1 MRTRAPKWLAFTFT
15 LLLVGVAVLL
25 FHNPVSA
32 QTDSGRITGTV
43 TDSNGALVP
52 GAAVLVKNERTGE
65 ERAATTTD
73 EGSFV
78 VSGLRPSSYSVTVTA
93 KDLSAK
99 STNIQLLIG
108 QEFTVSMVVQ
118 PTGVAATVDV
128 VAGGDAVLETGSAA
142 IGANVNAREVEGL
155 PINGRQLSQLYLQ
168 APGSVNSGSGT
179 FGDIRFSGRAVEQN
193 IIRYDGI
200 EGTAIIDSSPGN
212 LNGEIPTPFRLQSSL
227 ENIQEFRVD
236 SNNYPAEYGTGTGG
250 QINVL
255 TKAGSN
261 LLHGSVF
268 EYFRNDALDASNFFD
283 NVIGQKSKLRLNQ
296 FGGSIGGPIKR
307 DKAFFFFSYEGYRLR
322 GGINSIEA
330 VPGLA
335 SRICPGGFILGSNP
349 PVACNAATAAL
360 IPAFRAADAVTLRAG
375 PDLFDTV
382 QRQANNIV
390 DENTAAL
397 RLDYRFNQKQSA
409 YFRFFRD
416 QGSNLQPDGVSGR
429 KISIRQVPQNGVVAL
444 QSIITPT
451 VLNEFKFG
459 YNSAYSRILGVA
471 PLVNGI
477 DLSNLS
483 FNISGSVAG
492 FALPGQGSNAGV
504 ATPGGLVRAN
514 SAQNGRGQP
523 YTPYSLS
530 YVDSLNWTRGN
541 HSFKFGGELRQIRL
555 YTDRQGGITYTFS
568 SINNFLT
575 NNVQSAQF
583 LGDLSAPSP
592 FFNGSTGQAQ
602 ARQTYYIGYA
612 QDEWKLKPNLTLNYG
627 LRYEYYTPL
636 REKNNR
642 QILFDT
648 TTGQLRDSS
657 GDPLHSTKT
666 NFGPRIGLSWSPN
679 PTGTGFFSGGHTV
692 LRGGFGIYY
701 GPGQTED
708 QIQPIESNRISSTLS
723 NVTFPQDPVV
733 IAAAFLSN
741 PNNRQYQ
748 PRAYAPEYTIPEKV
762 YQYSVSVQQALPYK
776 MILTAALVGSQGRN
790 LFLRSVAN
798 RILPGQTL
806 IANGTALPNTFG
818 IVNRTNAA
826 GQVIAVN
833 TVREFSI
840 VSGTSSVQNPF
851 AEIDDKTSGGH
862 DSYKALQMSLSRR
875 VSNGLTLNSQYTFSR
890 SFGNTSGSNEARTA
904 ANNARALN
912 EFDYDN
918 GYNNFDVRHTFN
930 LSALYNLPFGKGKKF
945 DLGGIG
951 NALLGNWEIG
961 TIVNGRSGLPLE
973 IGIVRPDVVI
983 QCVAASGCMV
993 PTATG
998 STTFATGFTAQ
1009 LPSFS
1014 TANPQPSNTV
1024 PALPPG
1030 FIAVVNTPGGG
1041 ASRNVRRPDLV
1052 PGVNPYLTSDR
1063 LTLNPAAF
1071 TTPAPGT
1078 FGNVPRNY
1086 LRGPNFRQFDIVL
1099 NRRFRFSE
1107 SMNLEFRTE
1116 IFNIFNHTNFDIP
1129 GSRLNLAL
1137 PTVTSNGTTYSFSS
1151 SNVVQPGQSY
1161 TQSAAGGTF
1170 GLLRQTVVRD
1180 VGLGTSRQIQFALR
1194 LNF

>member
-1 MRTRAPKWLAFTFT
+1 MLRVPQFAVRLSLISLAMA
-15 LLLVGVAVLL
+15 LLISWPDMA
-25 FHNPVSA
+25 NA
-32 QTDSGRITGTV
+32 QTDQGRIVGTV
-43 TDSNGALVP
+43 TDSNGGLVP
-52 GAAVLVKNERTGE
+52 GAEIVVTNEKTGE
-65 ERAATTTD
+65 ARTTVTN
-73 EGSFV
+73 EVGYFMVTS
-78 VSGLRPSSYSVTVTA
+78 LRPSSYSVAVNA

-99 STNIQLLIG
+99 ATNVQLLVG
-108 QEFTVSMVVQ
+108 QEFTLALTVQ

-128 VAGGDAVLETGSAA
+128 AAGGEATLETSSAA
-142 IGANVNAREVEGL
+142 MGANVNPREVEGL

-255 TKAGSN
+255 TKSGGKDF
-261 LLHGSVF
+261 HGSVF
-268 EYFRNDALDASNFFD
+268 EYFRNDKLDAPNFFD
-283 NVIGQKSKLRLNQ
+283 NIIGQKSKLRLNQ
-296 FGGSIGGPIKR
+296 FGGSLGGPIKR
-307 DKAFFFFSYEGYRLR
+307 DKAFFFVSYEGYRLR

-335 SRICPGGFILGSNP
+335 SRICAAPLGAGT
-349 PVACNAATAAL
+349 VACNPATAAL
-360 IPAFRAADAVTLRAG
+360 IPAFRSPDAVTLRTG

-382 QRQANNIV
+382 QLQDNNVV
-390 DENTAAL
+390 DENAAAL
-397 RLDYRFNQKQSA
+397 RIDYRFNPKHSA

-416 QGSNLQPDGVSGR
+416 QGSNLQPDGVTGR
-429 KISIRQVPQNGVVAL
+429 KISIRQVPQNGVFAI
-444 QSIITPT
+444 QSILKPT
-451 VLNEFKFG
+451 LLNEFKLG
-459 YNSAYSRILGVA
+459 YNSAYSRIIGVA
-471 PLVNGI
+471 PTINGL

-483 FNISGSVAG
+483 FNIAGSVAG

-504 ATPGGLVRAN
+504 ATPGGLIRAN

-530 YVDSLNWTRGN
+530 FVDNVNWTKGT

-555 YTDRQGGITYTFS
+555 YTDRQGGVTYTFA
-568 SINNFLT
+568 SINNFLA
-575 NNVQSAQF
+575 NAVQSAQY

-592 FFNGSTGQAQ
+592 FFNGSTGQAKAQQ
-602 ARQTYYIGYA
+602 AYYIGYA
-612 QDEWKLKPNLTLNYG
+612 QDEWKIRPNLTMNYG

-636 REKNNR
+636 READDR
-642 QILFDT
+642 QILFDIV
-648 TTGQLRDSS
+648 TGQLRDSS
-657 GDPLHSTKT
+657 QDPLKTSKT
-666 NFGPRIGLSWSPN
+666 NFGPRIGITWSPN
-679 PTGTGFFSGGHTV
+679 PGGNGFFSGGNTV

-723 NVTFPQDPVV
+723 NVTFPQDPNV

-748 PRAYAPEYTIPEKV
+748 PRAYAPDYTIPEKV
-762 YQYSVSVQQALPYK
+762 YQYSISVQQVLPYK
-776 MILTAALVGSQGRN
+776 MVLTAAYVGSEGRN

-798 RILPGQTL
+798 RILPGQTT
-806 IANGTALPNTFG
+806 IADGTTLPFG
-818 IVNRTNAA
+818 VGVINRTNGA
-826 GQVIAVN
+826 GRVIAVN

-840 VSGTSSVQNPF
+840 VSGTSSVQNPY

-862 DSYKALQMSLSRR
+862 DTYRALQMSLSRR
-875 VSNGLTLNSQYTFSR
+875 LSSGLTLNSQYTFSR

-904 ANNARALN
+904 ANNARDLS

-930 LSALYNLPFGKGKKF
+930 LSALYDLPIGKGKKM
-945 DLGGIG
+945 DLGGLG
-951 NALLGNWEIG
+951 NALLGDWEVG

-983 QCVAASGCMV
+983 QCQNAGGCTV
-993 PTATG
+993 PTGAGGAT
-998 STTFATGFTAQ
+998 TTYANGFVAQ
-1009 LPSFS
+1009 LPG
-1014 TANPQPSNTV
+1014 TVNAANP
-1024 PALPPG
+1024 LPPG
-1030 FIAVVNTPGGG
+1030 FIAVVNTPSGG

-1052 PGVNPYLTSDR
+1052 AGVNPYLSNDR
-1063 LTLNPAAF
+1063 LILNPAAF
-1071 TTPAPGT
+1071 ATPAPGA
-1078 FGNVPRNY
+1078 FGNVPRNF
-1086 LRGPNFRQFDIVL
+1086 LRGPNFRQFDLVL
-1099 NRRFRFSE
+1099 NKRFRFSE
-1107 SMNLEFRTE
+1107 STNLEFRTE
-1116 IFNIFNHTNFDIP
+1116 VFNVFNHTNFDIP

-1137 PTVTSNGTTYSFSS
+1137 PTVSQAGGIYTVST
-1151 SNVVQPGQSY
+1151 SNVVQPGQAY

-1180 VGLGTSRQIQFALR
+1180 VGLGTSRQLQFAVR

>member
-1 MRTRAPKWLAFTFT
+1 MHNRVPQLPTRILLIVIALA
-15 LLLVGVAVLL
+15 AL
-25 FHNPVSA
+25 FALPLAANA
-32 QTDSGRITGTV
+32 QTDQGRIAGTV
-43 TDSNGALVP
+43 TDSNGAVVP
-52 GAAVLVKNERTGE
+52 GTAIVVKNERTGE
-65 ERAATTTD
+65 ERTAVTN
-73 EGSFV
+73 EVGYFI
-78 VSGLRPSSYSVTVTA
+78 VSALRPSTYTVSATA

-99 STNIQLLIG
+99 TTNIELLVG
-108 QEFTVSMVVQ
+108 QEFTLAMVVQ
-118 PTGVAATVDV
+118 PTGVAASVDV
-128 VAGGDAVLETGSAA
+128 RADGEAALETSSAA

-255 TKAGSN
+255 TKSGSN
-261 LLHGSVF
+261 RFHGSVF
-268 EYFRNDALDASNFFD
+268 EYFRNDKLDAPNFFD
-283 NVIGQKSKLRLNQ
+283 NIIGQKSKLRLNQ
-296 FGGSIGGPIKR
+296 FGGSVGGPIKR

-322 GGINSIEA
+322 AGVNSIEA

-335 SRICPGGFILGSNP
+335 SRICAPPLGAGTI
-349 PVACNAATAAL
+349 ACNATTAAL
-360 IPAFRAADAVTLRAG
+360 IPVFRSTSAVTLRSG

-382 QRQANNIV
+382 QLQASNVV

-397 RLDYRFNQKQSA
+397 RVDYRFNQKHSA

-416 QGSNLQPDGVSGR
+416 QGSNLQPDGVTGR
-429 KISIRQVPQNGVVAL
+429 QISIRQVPQNGILAV
-444 QSIITPT
+444 QSILTPT
-451 VLNEFKFG
+451 LLNEFKLG
-459 YNSAYSRILGVA
+459 YNSSYSRIIGIA
-471 PLVNGI
+471 PTVNGI

-483 FNISGSVAG
+483 FSIAGSVAG
-492 FALPGQGSNAGV
+492 FSLPGQGSNAGV
-504 ATPGGLVRAN
+504 ATPGGLIRAN

-530 YVDSLNWTRGN
+530 FIDSLNWTRGN
-541 HSFKFGGELRQIRL
+541 HSVKFGGEVRQIRL
-555 YTDRQGGITYTFS
+555 YTDRQGGITYTFAN
-568 SINNFLT
+568 INNFLA
-575 NNVQSAQF
+575 NNVQSVQY

-592 FFNGSTGQAQ
+592 FFNNSTGQAHAKQ
-602 ARQTYYIGYA
+602 EYYITYA
-612 QDEWKLKPNLTLNYG
+612 QDEWKIKPNLTLNYG

-636 REKNNR
+636 READNR
-642 QILFDT
+642 QILFDII
-648 TTGQLRDSS
+648 TGTLRDSS
-657 GDPLHSTKT
+657 QDPLHSSKT
-666 NFGPRIGLSWSPN
+666 NFGPRVGLSWSPN
-679 PTGTGFFSGGHTV
+679 PGGTGFFGGGNTV

-723 NVTFPQDPVV
+723 NTTFPQDPVV

-762 YQYSVSVQQALPYK
+762 YQYSVSLQQTLPYK
-776 MILTAALVGSQGRN
+776 MVLTAAFVGSQGRN

-798 RILPGQTL
+798 RILPGQTS
-806 IANGTALPNTFG
+806 IVDGTTLPLGFG
-818 IVNRTNAA
+818 VINRTNA
-826 GQVIAVN
+826 GGRVIAVN

-862 DSYKALQMSLSRR
+862 DSYRGLQMSLSRR
-875 VSNGLTLNSQYTFSR
+875 LSSDLTLNSQYTFSR

-904 ANNARALN
+904 ANNARALS

-930 LSALYNLPFGKGKKF
+930 LSALYDLPFGKGKKYDF
-945 DLGGIG
+945 GGAG
-951 NALLGNWEIG
+951 NAILGNWEIG
-961 TIVNGRSGLPLE
+961 AIVNARSGVPLE

-983 QCVAASGCMV
+983 QCQNAAGCVV
-993 PTATG
+993 PTGAGGAT
-998 STTFATGFTAQ
+998 TTFANGFVAQ
-1009 LPSFS
+1009 LPG
-1014 TANPQPSNTV
+1014 TINAANP
-1024 PALPPG
+1024 LPPG
-1030 FIAVVNTPGGG
+1030 FIAVVNTPSGG
-1041 ASRNVRRPDLV
+1041 ASRNVRRPDLIA
-1052 PGVNPYLTSDR
+1052 GVSPYLSNDR
-1063 LTLNPAAF
+1063 LILNPAAF
-1071 TTPAPGT
+1071 ATPAPGT
-1078 FGNVPRNY
+1078 FGNVPRNF

-1099 NRRFRFSE
+1099 NKRIRFSE
-1107 SMNLEFRTE
+1107 STNLEFRTE

-1137 PTVTSNGTTYSFSS
+1137 PSVTQAAGVYTVST
-1151 SNVVQPGQSY
+1151 SNVVQPGQAY
-1161 TQSAAGGTF
+1161 TQAAAGGTF

-1180 VGLGTSRQIQFALR
+1180 VGLGTSRQVQFALR

>member
-1 MRTRAPKWLAFTFT
+1 MHKRVPQLPSRI
-15 LLLVGVAVLL
+15 LLVVIVLGTL
-25 FHNPVSA
+25 FVLPMGANA
-32 QTDSGRITGTV
+32 QTDQGRIAGTV
-43 TDSNGALVP
+43 TDSAGGLVP
-52 GAAVLVKNERTGE
+52 GATIVVKNERTGE
-65 ERAATTTD
+65 ERTATTND
-73 EGSFV
+73 VGYFI
-78 VSGLRPSSYSVTVTA
+78 VSSLRPSSYSVTASA
-93 KDLSAK
+93 KDLTAK
-99 STNIQLLIG
+99 TTNIELLVG
-108 QEFTVSMVVQ
+108 QEFTLTMVAQ
-118 PTGVAATVDV
+118 PTALAATVDV
-128 VAGGDAVLETGSAA
+128 AAGGEAILETSSAA
-142 IGANVNAREVEGL
+142 MGANVNPREVEGL

-255 TKAGSN
+255 TKSGGKDF
-261 LLHGSVF
+261 HGSLF
-268 EYFRNDALDASNFFD
+268 EYFRNDKLDAANFFD
-283 NVIGQKSKLRLNQ
+283 NIIGKKSKLRLNQ
-296 FGGSIGGPIKR
+296 FGGSIGGPIRK

-335 SRICPGGFILGSNP
+335 SRICAALGTGTVN
-349 PVACNAATAAL
+349 CNATTAAL
-360 IPAFRAADAVTLRAG
+360 IPAFRSPRAVTLRTG

-382 QRQANNIV
+382 QLQASNVV

-397 RLDYRFNQKQSA
+397 RIDYRFNPKHSA

-416 QGSNLQPDGVSGR
+416 QGSNLQPDGVTGR
-429 KISIRQVPQNGVVAL
+429 QISIRQVPQNGVFAL
-444 QSIITPT
+444 QSILKPT
-451 VLNEFKFG
+451 LLNEFKLG
-459 YNSAYSRILGVA
+459 YNGAYSRIIGVA
-471 PLVNGI
+471 PTVNGI

-504 ATPGGLVRAN
+504 ATPGGLIRAN

-530 YVDSLNWTRGN
+530 FIDNLSWTRGN

-568 SINNFLT
+568 SINNFLA
-575 NNVQSAQF
+575 NAVQSVQY

-602 ARQTYYIGYA
+602 ARQTYYIGFA
-612 QDEWKLKPNLTLNYG
+612 QDEWKIKPNLTLNYG
-627 LRYEYYTPL
+627 LRYDYYTPL
-636 REKNNR
+636 REANNR
-642 QILFDT
+642 QILFDIV
-648 TTGQLRDSS
+648 TGQLRDSS
-657 GDPLHSTKT
+657 QDPLHSSKS
-666 NFGPRIGLSWSPN
+666 NFGPRVGLTWSAKK
-679 PTGTGFFSGGHTV
+679 STV

-723 NVTFPQDPVV
+723 NVTFPQDPAV

-762 YQYSVSVQQALPYK
+762 YQYSVSVQQVLPYK
-776 MILTAALVGSQGRN
+776 LVLTAAYVGSQGRN

-798 RILPGQTL
+798 RILPGQTA
-806 IANGTALPNTFG
+806 IADGTTLPSG
-818 IVNRTNAA
+818 VGVINRTNAG

-840 VSGTSSVQNPF
+840 VSGASSVQNPF

-862 DSYKALQMSLSRR
+862 DAYRALQMSLSRR
-875 VSNGLTLNSQYTFSR
+875 LSSGLTLNSQYTFSR

-930 LSALYNLPFGKGKKF
+930 LSALYDLPFGKGQKYDF
-945 DLGGIG
+945 GGVG
-951 NALLGNWEIG
+951 NAILGNWGVG
-961 TIVNGRSGLPLE
+961 TILNGRSGLPLE

-983 QCVAASGCMV
+983 QCSNAAGCVV
-993 PTATG
+993 PTGAGGAT
-998 STTFATGFTAQ
+998 TTFANGFVAQ
-1009 LPSFS
+1009 LPG
-1014 TANPQPSNTV
+1014 TINAANP
-1024 PALPPG
+1024 LPPG

-1041 ASRNVRRPDLV
+1041 ASRNVRRPNLV
-1052 PGVNPYLTSDR
+1052 PGVSPYLSNDR
-1063 LTLNPAAF
+1063 LILNPAAF
-1071 TTPAPGT
+1071 ATPAPGT
-1078 FGNVPRNY
+1078 FGNVPRNF
-1086 LRGPNFRQFDIVL
+1086 LRGPSFRQLDIVL
-1099 NRRFRFSE
+1099 NKRIRFSE
-1107 SMNLEFRTE
+1107 STNLEFRTE
-1116 IFNIFNHTNFDIP
+1116 IFNIFNRTNFDVP

-1137 PTVTSNGTTYSFSS
+1137 PSVTQAAGIYTVST
-1151 SNVVQPGQSY
+1151 SNVVQPGQAY

>member
-1 MRTRAPKWLAFTFT
+1 MFRSVSLSLVRITLVVLAMTAIFILPTD
-15 LLLVGVAVLL
+15 AK
-25 FHNPVSA
+25 A
-32 QTDSGRITGTV
+32 QTEQGRIAGTV
-43 TDSNGALVP
+43 TDSNGGLVP
-52 GAAVLVKNERTGE
+52 GAAIVVKNDRTGE
-65 ERAATTTD
+65 ERTAITND
-73 EGSFV
+73 VGYFI
-78 VSGLRPSSYSVTVTA
+78 VSALRPSTYSVTANA
-93 KDLSAK
+93 KDLTAK
-99 STNIQLLIG
+99 TTNIELLVG
-108 QEFTVSMVVQ
+108 QEFTLAMVVQ
-118 PTGVAATVDV
+118 PTGVAATVDIR
-128 VAGGDAVLETGSAA
+128 ADGETALETGSATM
-142 IGANVNAREVEGL
+142 GANVNPREVEGL

-255 TKAGSN
+255 TKSGGKDF
-261 LLHGSVF
+261 HGSVF
-268 EYFRNDALDASNFFD
+268 EYFRNDKLDAANFFD
-283 NVIGQKSKLRLNQ
+283 NIIGQKSKLRLNQ
-296 FGGSIGGPIKR
+296 FGGSFGGPIKK

-335 SRICPGGFILGSNP
+335 SRICATPLGTGS
-349 PVACNAATAAL
+349 VSCNAATAAL
-360 IPAFRAADAVTLRAG
+360 IPAFRSPNAVTLRTG

-382 QRQANNIV
+382 QLQANNVV

-397 RLDYRFNQKQSA
+397 RIDYRFNQKHST

-416 QGSNLQPDGVSGR
+416 QGSNLQPDGVTGR
-429 KISIRQVPQNGVVAL
+429 QISIRQVPQNGVFAL
-444 QSIITPT
+444 QSVLTPT
-451 VLNEFKFG
+451 LLNEFKLG
-459 YNSAYSRILGVA
+459 YNGAYSRIIGVA
-471 PLVNGI
+471 PTVNGI

-504 ATPGGLVRAN
+504 ATPGGLIRAN

-530 YVDSLNWTRGN
+530 YVDNLNWTRGN
-541 HSFKFGGELRQIRL
+541 HTFKFGGELRQIRL

-568 SINNFLT
+568 SINNFLA
-575 NNVQSAQF
+575 NAVQSVQY

-592 FFNGSTGQAQ
+592 FFNNSTGQAQ
-602 ARQTYYIGYA
+602 ARQQYYIGYG
-612 QDEWKLKPNLTLNYG
+612 QDEWKIKPNLTLNYG

-636 REKNNR
+636 REANNR
-642 QILFDT
+642 QILFDII
-648 TTGQLRDSS
+648 TGQLRDSS
-657 GDPLHSTKT
+657 QDPLHSSKT
-666 NFGPRIGLSWSPN
+666 NFGPRVGLTWSPN
-679 PTGTGFFSGGHTV
+679 PSGTGFFSGGNTV

-723 NVTFPQDPVV
+723 NVTFPQDPNV

-748 PRAYAPEYTIPEKV
+748 PRAYAPDYTIPEKV
-762 YQYSVSVQQALPYK
+762 YQYSVSVQQTLPYK
-776 MILTAALVGSQGRN
+776 MVLTAAFVGSQGRN
-790 LFLRSVAN
+790 LFLRSIAN
-798 RILPGQTL
+798 RVLAGQTT
-806 IANGTALPNTFG
+806 IADGTTLPSG
-818 IVNRTNAA
+818 VGVINRTNAA

-862 DSYKALQMSLSRR
+862 DTYKALQMSLARR
-875 VSNGLTLNSQYTFSR
+875 FSTGLTLNSQYTFSS

-904 ANNARALN
+904 ANNARALS

-930 LSALYNLPFGKGKKF
+930 LSALYDLPFGKGKKHDF
-945 DLGGIG
+945 GGVG
-951 NALLGNWEIG
+951 NAILGNWEIG
-961 TIVNGRSGLPLE
+961 TIINGRSGLPLE

-983 QCVAASGCMV
+983 QCRNATGCVV
-993 PTATG
+993 PTGTGGAT
-998 STTFATGFTAQ
+998 TTFANGFVAQ
-1009 LPSFS
+1009 LPG
-1014 TANPQPSNTV
+1014 TINAANP
-1024 PALPPG
+1024 LPPG

-1052 PGVNPYLTSDR
+1052 AGVNPYLTNDR
-1063 LTLNPAAF
+1063 LILNPAAF
-1071 TTPAPGT
+1071 ATPAPGT
-1078 FGNVPRNY
+1078 FGNVPRNF
-1086 LRGPNFRQFDIVL
+1086 LRGHGFRQFDVVL
-1099 NRRFRFSE
+1099 NKRIRFSE
-1107 SMNLEFRTE
+1107 SKNLEFRTE
-1116 IFNIFNHTNFDIP
+1116 IFNLFNHTNFDVP

-1137 PTVTSNGTTYSFSS
+1137 PSVTQSGGLYSVST

-1161 TQSAAGGTF
+1161 TQAAAGGTF

>member
-1 MRTRAPKWLAFTFT
+1 MHKRVPQIAGRI
-15 LLLVGVAVLL
+15 LLVVIALSASLL
-25 FHNPVSA
+25 ILPLAAKA
-32 QTDSGRITGTV
+32 QTDQGRIAGTV
-43 TDSNGALVP
+43 TDQNGGLVP
-52 GAAVLVKNERTGE
+52 GAAIIVRNERTGE
-65 ERAATTTD
+65 ERTATAND
-73 EGSFV
+73 LGYFI
-78 VSGLRPSSYSVTVTA
+78 VSSLRPSTYTVTATA

-99 STNIQLLIG
+99 TTNVELLVG
-108 QEFTVSMVVQ
+108 QEFTLGMIAQ
-118 PTGVAATVDV
+118 PTALAATVDIA
-128 VAGGDAVLETGSAA
+128 AGGEAILETSSAA
-142 IGANVNAREVEGL
+142 MGANVNPREIEGL

-227 ENIQEFRVD
+227 ENVQEFRVD

-255 TKAGSN
+255 TKSGGKDF
-261 LLHGSVF
+261 HGSLF
-268 EYFRNDALDASNFFD
+268 EYFRNDKLDAANFFD
-283 NVIGQKSKLRLNQ
+283 NIIGQKSKLRLNQ
-296 FGGSIGGPIKR
+296 FGGSLGGPIKK

-335 SRICPGGFILGSNP
+335 SRICAAPLGTGS
-349 PVACNAATAAL
+349 VTCNTTTAAL
-360 IPAFRAADAVTLRAG
+360 IPAFRSPRAMTLRAG

-382 QRQANNIV
+382 QLQASNIV

-397 RLDYRFNQKQSA
+397 RLDYRFNPRQSA

-416 QGSNLQPDGVSGR
+416 QGSNLQPDGVTGR
-429 KISIRQVPQNGVVAL
+429 QISIRQVPQNGVFAL
-444 QSIITPT
+444 QSILKPT
-451 VLNEFKFG
+451 LLNEFKLG
-459 YNSAYSRILGVA
+459 YNGAYSRIIGVA
-471 PLVNGI
+471 PTLNGI

-504 ATPGGLVRAN
+504 ATPGGLIRAN

-530 YVDSLNWTRGN
+530 FIDNLSWTRGN

-568 SINNFLT
+568 NINNFLA
-575 NNVQSAQF
+575 NVVQSVQY

-602 ARQTYYIGYA
+602 ARQTYYIGFV
-612 QDEWKLKPNLTLNYG
+612 QDEWKIKPTLTLNYG
-627 LRYEYYTPL
+627 LRYDYYTPL
-636 REKNNR
+636 REKDNR
-642 QILFDT
+642 QILFDII
-648 TTGQLRDSS
+648 TGQLRDSS
-657 GDPLHSTKT
+657 QDPLHSAKT
-666 NFGPRIGLSWSPN
+666 NFGPRVGLTWSPKK
-679 PTGTGFFSGGHTV
+679 STV

-723 NVTFPQDPVV
+723 NVTFPQDPNA
-733 IAAAFLSN
+733 IAAAFLNN

-762 YQYSVSVQQALPYK
+762 YQYSVSVQQVLPYK
-776 MILTAALVGSQGRN
+776 LTFTAAYVGSEGRN
-790 LFLRSVAN
+790 LFLRSIAN
-798 RILPGQTL
+798 RILPGQTT
-806 IANGTALPNTFG
+806 IVDGTTLPSG
-818 IVNRTNAA
+818 VGVINRTNAG

-840 VSGTSSVQNPF
+840 ISGASSVQNPF

-862 DSYKALQMSLSRR
+862 DTYRALQMSLSRR
-875 VSNGLTLNSQYTFSR
+875 LSTGLTLNSQYTFSR

-930 LSALYNLPFGKGKKF
+930 LSALYDLPFGKGKKHDF
-945 DLGGIG
+945 GALG
-951 NALLGNWEIG
+951 NAFLGDWSLG

-983 QCVAASGCMV
+983 QCRNAAGCTV
-993 PTATG
+993 PTAAGGAT
-998 STTFATGFTAQ
+998 TTFASGFVAQ
-1009 LPSFS
+1009 LPG
-1014 TANPQPSNTV
+1014 TINAANP
-1024 PALPPG
+1024 LPPG

-1041 ASRNVRRPDLV
+1041 ASRNVRRPNLI
-1052 PGVNPYLTSDR
+1052 PGVSPYLSNDR
-1063 LTLNPAAF
+1063 LILNPAAF

-1078 FGNVPRNY
+1078 FGNLPRNF
-1086 LRGPNFRQFDIVL
+1086 LRGPSFRQFDIVL
-1099 NRRFRFSE
+1099 NKRIRFSE
-1107 SMNLEFRTE
+1107 ATNLEFRTE
-1116 IFNIFNHTNFDIP
+1116 IFNVFNHTNFDVP

-1137 PTVTSNGTTYSFSS
+1137 PSVTQSGGIYTVSTG
-1151 SNVVQPGQSY
+1151 NVVQPGQAY

>member
-1 MRTRAPKWLAFTFT
+1 MSTKAPKR
-15 LLLVGVAVLL
+15 L
-25 FHNPVSA
+25 FHVALVLVALATVVLFSLPANA
-32 QTDSGRITGTV
+32 QTDQGRIAGTV
-43 TDSNGALVP
+43 TDANGALVP
-52 GAAVLVKNERTGE
+52 GATIVVKNERTGE
-65 ERAATTTD
+65 ERTATTN
-73 EGSFV
+73 EVGYFI
-78 VSGLRPSSYSVTVTA
+78 VSALRPSTYSVNANA
-93 KDLSAK
+93 KDLSAS
-99 STNIQLLIG
+99 STNIELLVG
-108 QEFTVSMVVQ
+108 QEFTLTMIVQ
-118 PTGVAATVDV
+118 PTGLAASVDV
-128 VAGGDAVLETGSAA
+128 TAGGETALETSSAA
-142 IGANVNAREVEGL
+142 IGANVNPREVEGL

-255 TKAGSN
+255 TKSGGKDF
-261 LLHGSVF
+261 HGSVF
-268 EYFRNDALDASNFFD
+268 EYFRNDRLDAPNFFD
-283 NVIGQKSKLRLNQ
+283 NIIGQKSPLRLNQ
-296 FGGSIGGPIKR
+296 FGGSIGGPIKT

-330 VPGLA
+330 VPGSA
-335 SRICPGGFILGSNP
+335 SRICAPPLGTGS
-349 PVACNAATAAL
+349 VVCNAATAAL
-360 IPAFRAADAVTLRAG
+360 IPAFRAPGAVTLRTG

-382 QRQANNIV
+382 QLQANNVV
-390 DENTAAL
+390 DENAAAL
-397 RLDYRFNQKQSA
+397 RLDYRFNQKHSA

-416 QGSNLQPDGVSGR
+416 QGSNLQPDGVTGR
-429 KISIRQVPQNGVVAL
+429 QISIRQVPQNGVFAL
-444 QSIITPT
+444 QSILTPT
-451 VLNEFKFG
+451 LLNEFKLG
-459 YNSAYSRILGVA
+459 YNSSYSRIIGVA
-471 PLVNGI
+471 PTVNGI

-504 ATPGGLVRAN
+504 ATPGGLIRAN

-530 YVDSLNWTRGN
+530 YIDNLNWTKGS
-541 HSFKFGGELRQIRL
+541 HTFKFGGEFRQIRL

-568 SINNFLT
+568 SINNFLA
-575 NNVQSAQF
+575 NAVQSVQY

-592 FFNGSTGQAQ
+592 FFNNSTGQAQ
-602 ARQTYYIGYA
+602 ARQSYYIGYA
-612 QDEWKLKPNLTLNYG
+612 QDEWKIKPNLTLNYG

-636 REKNNR
+636 REANNR
-642 QILFDT
+642 QILFDII
-648 TTGQLRDSS
+648 TGTLRDSS
-657 GDPLHSTKT
+657 QDPLRTSKT
-666 NFGPRIGLSWSPN
+666 NFGPRISLSWSPN
-679 PTGTGFFSGGHTV
+679 PAGTGFFGGGNTV

-723 NVTFPQDPVV
+723 NVTFPQDPAV

-741 PNNRQYQ
+741 PNNRQFQ

-762 YQYSVSVQQALPYK
+762 YQYSVSVQQTLPGK
-776 MILTAALVGSQGRN
+776 MVLTAAFVGSQGRN

-798 RILPGQTL
+798 RILPGQTVIADGTTL
-806 IANGTALPNTFG
+806 PSGFGVINRANG
-818 IVNRTNAA
+818 A
-826 GQVIAVN
+826 GQVVAVN

-862 DSYKALQMSLSRR
+862 DSYRALQMSLVRR
-875 VSNGLTLNSQYTFSR
+875 FSTGLTLNSQYTFSR

-930 LSALYNLPFGKGKKF
+930 LSALYDLPFGNGRKH
-945 DLGGIG
+945 DLGSVG
-951 NALLGNWEIG
+951 NAILGNWEIG
-961 TIVNGRSGLPLE
+961 TIVNARSGLPLE

-983 QCVAASGCMV
+983 QCARNGGCVV
-993 PTATG
+993 PTAAGGAT
-998 STTFATGFTAQ
+998 TTFANGFVAQ
-1009 LPSFS
+1009 LPG
-1014 TANPQPSNTV
+1014 TINAANP
-1024 PALPPG
+1024 LPPG
-1030 FIAVVNTPGGG
+1030 FIALVNTPSGG

-1052 PGVNPYLTSDR
+1052 PGVNPYLSNDR
-1063 LTLNPAAF
+1063 LILNPAAF
-1071 TTPAPGT
+1071 ATPAPGT
-1078 FGNVPRNY
+1078 FGNVPRNF
-1086 LRGPNFRQFDIVL
+1086 LRGPGFKQFDLVFNKRIK
-1099 NRRFRFSE
+1099 FSE
-1107 SMNLEFRTE
+1107 SKNLEFRTE
-1116 IFNIFNHTNFDIP
+1116 IFNVLNHTNFDIP

-1137 PTVTSNGTTYSFSS
+1137 PSVTQAGGLYTVST
-1151 SNVVQPGQSY
+1151 SNVVQPGQAY

-1194 LNF
+1194 FNF

>member
-1 MRTRAPKWLAFTFT
+1 MHRSIPQLPIRI
-15 LLLVGVAVLL
+15 LLVVIAIATLFVLPLAV
-25 FHNPVSA
+25 NA
-32 QTDSGRITGTV
+32 QTDSGRIAGTV
-43 TDSNGALVP
+43 TDANGGLVP
-52 GAAVLVKNERTGE
+52 GAAIVVTNERTGE
-65 ERAATTTD
+65 ERTATTND
-73 EGSFV
+73 VGYFL
-78 VSGLRPSSYSVTVTA
+78 VSSLRPSSYTVTATA

-99 STNIQLLIG
+99 ATNVQVLVG
-108 QEFTVSMVVQ
+108 QEFSLTMVAQ
-118 PTGVAATVDV
+118 PATLAATVNIN
-128 VAGGDAVLETGSAA
+128 AGGEAALETSSAA
-142 IGANVNAREVEGL
+142 IGANVNPREVEGL

-255 TKAGSN
+255 TKSGGNAF
-261 LLHGSVF
+261 HGSAF
-268 EYFRNDALDASNFFD
+268 EYFRNDKLDAANFFD
-283 NVIGQKSKLRLNQ
+283 NIIGQKSKLRLNQ
-296 FGGSIGGPIKR
+296 FGGSVGGPLRK

-335 SRICPGGFILGSNP
+335 SRICAPPLGSGGTT
-349 PVACNAATAAL
+349 CNANTAAL
-360 IPAFRAADAVTLRAG
+360 IPAFRSPNAVTLRAG

-382 QRQANNIV
+382 QLQANNIV

-397 RLDYRFNQKQSA
+397 RIDYRFNPKHSA

-416 QGSNLQPDGVSGR
+416 QGSNLQPDGVTGR
-429 KISIRQVPQNGVVAL
+429 QISIRQVPQNGVFAI
-444 QSIITPT
+444 QSILTPT
-451 VLNEFKFG
+451 LLNEFKLG
-459 YNSAYSRILGVA
+459 YNGAYSRIIGVA
-471 PLVNGI
+471 PTVNGI

-504 ATPGGLVRAN
+504 ATPGGLIRAN

-530 YVDSLNWTRGN
+530 YVDNLSWTRGS
-541 HSFKFGGELRQIRL
+541 HSFKFGGEFRQIRL
-555 YTDRQGGITYTFS
+555 FTDRQGGITYTFA
-568 SINNFLT
+568 SIQNFLA
-575 NNVQSAQF
+575 NNASSVQF

-592 FFNGSTGQAQ
+592 FFNNSTGQAQ
-602 ARQTYYIGYA
+602 ARQEYYITYA
-612 QDEWKLKPNLTLNYG
+612 QDEWKIKPNLTLNYG

-636 REKNNR
+636 REKDNR
-642 QILFDT
+642 QILFDII
-648 TTGQLRDSS
+648 TGQLRDSS
-657 GDPLHSTKT
+657 QDPLRSSKT
-666 NFGPRIGLSWSPN
+666 NFGPRVGLSWSP
-679 PTGTGFFSGGHTV
+679 TSSTV
-692 LRGGFGIYY
+692 LRSGFGIYY

-723 NVTFPQDPVV
+723 NVTFPQDPAL

-748 PRAYAPEYTIPEKV
+748 PRAYAPDYTIPEKV
-762 YQYSVSVQQALPYK
+762 YQYSVSVQQVLPYK
-776 MILTAALVGSQGRN
+776 MTLTAAFVGSQGRN
-790 LFLRSVAN
+790 LFLRSIAN
-798 RILPGQTL
+798 RILPGQTT
-806 IANGTALPNTFG
+806 IADGTTLPSG
-818 IVNRTNAA
+818 VGVINRTNGA
-826 GQVIAVN
+826 GQVTAVN

-862 DSYKALQMSLSRR
+862 DSYRALQMSLSRR
-875 VSNGLTLNSQYTFSR
+875 LGSGLTLNSQYTFSR

-912 EFDYDN
+912 EFDYDE
-918 GYNNFDVRHTFN
+918 GYNNFDVRHTYN
-930 LSALYNLPFGKGKKF
+930 LSALYDLPFGKGKKHDF
-945 DLGGIG
+945 GDVG
-951 NALLGNWEIG
+951 NALLGDWGVGAI
-961 TIVNGRSGLPLE
+961 INGRSGLPLE

-983 QCVAASGCMV
+983 QCRNAAGCLVGATTV
-993 PTATG
+993 PN
-998 STTFATGFTAQ
+998 GFVAQ
-1009 LPSFS
+1009 LPA
-1014 TANPQPSNTV
+1014 TINAANP
-1024 PALPPG
+1024 LPLG

-1041 ASRNVRRPDLV
+1041 NSRNVRRPDLV
-1052 PGVNPYLTSDR
+1052 AGVSPYLTNDR
-1063 LTLNPAAF
+1063 LVLNPAAF
-1071 TTPAPGT
+1071 ATPAPGA
-1078 FGNVPRNY
+1078 FGNVPRNF
-1086 LRGPNFRQFDIVL
+1086 LRGPSFRQFDIVL
-1099 NRRFRFSE
+1099 NKRFKFSE
-1107 SMNLEFRTE
+1107 TTNLEFRTE
-1116 IFNIFNHTNFDIP
+1116 VFNIFNQTNFDIP

-1137 PTVTSNGTTYSFSS
+1137 PSLAQVGTSN
-1151 SNVVQPGQSY
+1151 VLQPGQAYSQA
-1161 TQSAAGGTF
+1161 TAGGTF